1 MILGYSNHA
10 IMQFGG
16 TALFD
21 GTGPSCLINK
31 RIPIT
36 NK

>member
-21 GTGPSCLINK
+21 GTGPSYLNNN
-31 RIPIT
+31 RLPIT
-36 NK
+36 IK